1 MKIGFYSDPQ
11 VAGPGATGAQG
22 PRPASPAGPA
32 GAAGAAAPVSQR
44 PQGVAVSVSQQARS
58 LGGATAAA
66 PEFDA
71 AKVEA
76 FKSAIANG
84 TFKIN
89 AEAIADKL
97 LGNAQEMLDRVR
109 S

>member
-11 VAGPGATGAQG
+11 VAGSGATGTQG
-22 PRPASPAGPA
+22 PRPASSA

>member
-11 VAGPGATGAQG
+11 IAG
-22 PRPASPAGPA
+22 S
-32 GAAGAAAPVSQR
+32 GAAGAQGSRPAAPAAAVGGAAPAGAR

-58 LGGATAAA
+58 LGGASAAT

-109 S
+109 N

>member
-1 MKIGFYSDPQ
+1 M
-11 VAGPGATGAQG
+11 AGGDFTQ
-22 PRPASPAGPA
+22 AGGGGRQAYALA
-32 GAAGAAAPVSQR
+32 GRWRVWVDAVGEIFRQQRESQR
-44 PQGVAVSVSQQARS
+44 RERR
-58 LGGATAAA
+58 T
-66 PEFDA
+66 
-71 AKVEA
+71 EA

>member
-1 MKIGFYSDPQ
+1 MKIGFYSEPP
-11 VAGPGATGAQG
+11 VAGSGATGAQG
-22 PRPASPAGPA
+22 PRPAGQA
-32 GAAGAAAPVSQR
+32 GAAGSPAAAGQR
-44 PQGVAVSVSQQARS
+44 PQGVAVSVSQQARA
-58 LGGATAAA
+58 LGGASAAA

-76 FKSAIANG
+76 FKAAIANG

-109 S
+109 N